1 MDLDTRELL
10 RKTLRPV
17 LVERSDRRL
26 AARLDELGWDDVVA
40 DDPTTAICTLFE
52 IKGEVLGGGDALGPL
67 LARRVA
73 EAARVPEAV
82 DATVVLDGY
91 ALGPLAA
98 TVLVPGADGRV
109 ALAASST
116 FEAEAVQ
123 PIDEH
128 SEVFRVRGSLQDPT
142 WLGVDAWEEAVAA
155 GRWALGAELTGIA
168 QQVIAD
174 AVAYTTVRHQ
184 YGRPIGSFQA
194 LQHRLANAHVS
205 MLGARRVVSE
215 AAGTG
220 SPWTALVAKAL
231 AGAAAEEACTHAQQ
245 CYGAIGFSWE
255 HTFHRY
261 LRRTYLLD
269 RLLGNWRELEVEIG
283 RRLLA
288 DRTVPKLGGIA

>member
-17 LVERSDRRL
+17 LAERSDRPL
-26 AARLDELGWDDVVA
+26 SERLDELGWDDVVA
-40 DDPTTAICTLFE
+40 DDAALAICTLFE
-52 IKGEVLGGGDALGPL
+52 TKGEVLGAGDALGPL

-73 EAARVPEAV
+73 DAAGMPEAA
-82 DATVVLDGY
+82 DATVVLDGF

-109 ALAASST
+109 AVASSSS
-116 FEAEAVQ
+116 FDAEAVE
-123 PIDEH
+123 PVDEH
-128 SEVFRVRGSLQDPT
+128 TQVCRVRGSLTDPT
-142 WLGVDAWEEAVAA
+142 WLPASVWDEAVAG

-168 QQVIAD
+168 HQVVVD
-174 AVAYTTVRHQ
+174 AVAYTADRRQ

-205 MLGARRVVSE
+205 TVGARGVVEE
-215 AAGTG
+215 AARTG
-220 SPWTALVAKAL
+220 SAWTALVAKAL

-245 CYGAIGFSWE
+245 CYGAIGFTWE
-255 HTFHRY
+255 HSFHRY
-261 LRRTYLLD
+261 LRRSYILD
-269 RLLGNWRELEVEIG
+269 RLLGGWRELEVEIG

-288 DRTVPKLGGIA
+288 DRAVPKLGGIA

>member
-17 LVERSDRRL
+17 LAERSGRSL

-40 DDPTTAICTLFE
+40 DDPATAICTLFE
-52 IKGEVLGGGDALGPL
+52 TKGEVLGGGDALGPL

-73 EAARVPEAV
+73 EAAGVPEAA
-82 DATVVLDGY
+82 DATVVLDGF
-91 ALGPLAA
+91 AFGPLAA
-98 TVLVPGADGRV
+98 TVLVPGADRRV
-109 ALAASST
+109 ALAASSP
-116 FEAEAVQ
+116 FDAEEVESL
-123 PIDEH
+123 DEH
-128 SEVFRVRGSLQDPT
+128 TQVFRVRGSLTDPT
-142 WLGVDAWEEAVAA
+142 WLAAGVWEEALAA

-168 QQVIAD
+168 QQVVAD
-174 AVAYTTVRHQ
+174 AVAYTAVRRQ

-205 MLGARRVVSE
+205 MVGARRVVDE
-215 AAGTG
+215 AASTG
-220 SPWTALVAKAL
+220 SPWTALIAKAL
-231 AGAAAEEACTHAQQ
+231 SGAAAEEACTHAQQ

-261 LRRTYLLD
+261 LRRTYILD
-269 RLLGNWRELEVEIG
+269 RLLGGWRELEVEIG

-288 DRTVPKLGGIA
+288 DRVVPKLGGIA